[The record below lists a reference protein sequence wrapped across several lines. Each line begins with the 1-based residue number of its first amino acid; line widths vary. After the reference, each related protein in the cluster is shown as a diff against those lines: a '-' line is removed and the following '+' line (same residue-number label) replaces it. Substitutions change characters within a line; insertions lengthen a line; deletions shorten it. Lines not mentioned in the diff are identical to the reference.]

1 MNLMQLNKA
10 LA

>member
-1 MNLMQLNKA
+1 VKLNKA